1 MTTPPP
7 SRYWPGTKVPRS
19 TGGPFDWRR
28 TDHADMSPI
37 IADDH
42 GMRTPLF
49 NQWLAA
55 RRARPDTTPDWP
67 AWRDANQPRQRPAA
81 SKRQPGGFATHNGT
95 IPGMGREQQLLA
107 AKPAARAVM
116 SSAQG
121 MAPPKP
127 LHIARAT
134 QPPAPAR
141 HSGAY
146 SKAGT
151 RGGDAKIHK
160 SARRSKAAA

>member
-1 MTTPPP
+1 MTQPKTLNAFHWHP
-7 SRYWPGTKVPRS
+7 S
-19 TGGPFDWRR
+19 
-28 TDHADMSPI
+28 DHAHMSCV
-37 IADDH
+37 IADDTA
-42 GMRTPLF
+42 MRTTLY

-55 RRARPDTTPDWP
+55 RKASPDHTADWP
-67 AWRDANQPRQRPAA
+67 AWRTQHEARQRPAA
-81 SKRQPGGFATHNGT
+81 SKRQPGCFATHNGT

-127 LHIARAT
+127 LHIART
-134 QPPAPAR
+134 PQLPPASP

-151 RGGDAKIHK
+151 HGGSAKIHK
-160 SARRSKAAA
+160 SARRSKVAA

>member
-1 MTTPPP
+1 VTQPKTLNAFHWHP
-7 SRYWPGTKVPRS
+7 S
-19 TGGPFDWRR
+19 
-28 TDHADMSPI
+28 DHAHMSCV
-37 IADDH
+37 IADDTA
-42 GMRTPLF
+42 MRTTLY

-55 RRARPDTTPDWP
+55 RKARPDHTADWP
-67 AWRDANQPRQRPAA
+67 AWRTQHEARQRPAA

-127 LHIARAT
+127 LHIART
-134 QPPAPAR
+134 PQLPPASP

-151 RGGDAKIHK
+151 HGGSAKIHK
-160 SARRSKAAA
+160 SARRSKVAA

>member
-1 MTTPPP
+1 MTGQRTHPKTLNAFHWRP
-7 SRYWPGTKVPRS
+7 S
-19 TGGPFDWRR
+19 
-28 TDHADMSPI
+28 DHAHMSCV
-37 IADDH
+37 IADDTA
-42 GMRTPLF
+42 MRTTLY

-55 RRARPDTTPDWP
+55 RKASPDHTADWP
-67 AWRDANQPRQRPAA
+67 AWRTQHEARQRPAA

-134 QPPAPAR
+134 QPLAPAR

-146 SKAGT
+146 SKAGP

>member
-1 MTTPPP
+1 MTGQRTQPKPLN
-7 SRYWPGTKVPRS
+7 
-19 TGGPFDWRR
+19 PFQWRPD
-28 TDHADMSPI
+28 DHAHMSAI
-37 IADDH
+37 IKDDH
-42 GMRTPLF
+42 TMRTPAY
-49 NQWLAA
+49 NQWLARKHA
-55 RRARPDTTPDWP
+55 YPETTPDWP
-67 AWRDANQPRQRPAA
+67 AWRTQHEARQRPAA

-134 QPPAPAR
+134 QPLAPAR